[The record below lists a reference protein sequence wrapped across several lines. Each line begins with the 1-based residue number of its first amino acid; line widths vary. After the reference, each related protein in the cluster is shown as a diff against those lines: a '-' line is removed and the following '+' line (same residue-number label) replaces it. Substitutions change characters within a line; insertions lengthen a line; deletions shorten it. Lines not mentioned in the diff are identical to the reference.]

1 MPSSA
6 FFELHRWRVSLAFA
20 SLVVGQ
26 LFFSP
31 LQAQQA
37 GRGVLEQRRQE
48 ERVEAIRQREERA
61 VDVRREQMQTLPLE
75 RLPDDETPCF
85 KIDHVAFKGS
95 DPRFSWL
102 GAAVA
107 GPDGS
112 DPVLGRCLGGK
123 RLGIVLRRLQN
134 RLIQEGYITTQV
146 SLADQDLK
154 SGTLEITVT
163 PGRIGRIEAVP
174 PDASRIRLK
183 SNVPARPGDILNL
196 RDIEQGLE
204 NLRGL
209 PSADADVRISPTQT
223 PGESDI
229 LVEYRQSFPLR
240 LTLTADDGGSKSTG
254 KYQGGLTLAYD
265 NPLGLSDLI
274 YLSLNRDLDQRG
286 ADGARSGV
294 FHYAVPFGYWNASVT
309 YDRNRHYQK
318 IVGLTQDYTYSGK
331 SENISL
337 RLGRVVFRDGRSKT
351 TLAGGAFQKR
361 SSNYIDDTEVEVQRR
376 RTAGWFAEAH
386 HQYFT
391 EAGGLFNVSLDYR
404 RGTGALGAISAPEE
418 DFKEGTSRFQLLS
431 LGLNY
436 NLPFT
441 LGQRHW
447 IYRLNGR
454 AQWNGSQ
461 LAPPERFI
469 IGGRYTVRGFDGES
483 VLAAERGVL
492 IRNEL
497 ATGLAQGMEIYL
509 GLDYGKVSGP
519 TARLLIGQ
527 QLAGSV
533 VGVRGTY
540 RAFHYDLFVGA
551 PLDKPKGFRTASTT
565 AGFNISMNF

>member
-1 MPSSA
+1 M
-6 FFELHRWRVSLAFA
+6 
-20 SLVVGQ
+20 
-26 LFFSP
+26 
-31 LQAQQA
+31 
-37 GRGVLEQRRQE
+37 
-48 ERVEAIRQREERA
+48 EAIRQREERT
-61 VDVRREQMQTLPLE
+61 VDVRREQAEALPLE
-75 RLPDDETPCF
+75 RFPDDESPCF
-85 KIDHVAFKGS
+85 KMERVVFKGS
-95 DPRFSWL
+95 DARFTWL
-102 GAAVA
+102 DAAVA

-123 RLGIVLRRLQN
+123 GLGIVLRRLQN
-134 RLIQEGYITTQV
+134 RLIEEGYITSQV

-154 SGTLEITVT
+154 SGVLEITVT
-163 PGRIGRIEAVP
+163 PGRIGRIETVSP
-174 PDASRIRLK
+174 ETSRIRLG
-183 SNVPARPGDILNL
+183 SSVPARSGDILNL

-209 PSADADVRISPTQT
+209 PSADADIRISPTGT
-223 PGESDI
+223 PGESDV
-229 LVEYRQSFPLR
+229 LVEFRQGFPLR
-240 LTLTADDGGSKSTG
+240 LTLSADDGGSKATG
-254 KYQGGLTLAYD
+254 KYQGGMTLAYD
-265 NPLGLSDLI
+265 NPLGLGDLA
-274 YLSLNRDLDQRG
+274 YLSLNRDLDQHG

-294 FHYAVPFGYWNASVT
+294 FHYALPFGYWNAAVT

-318 IVGLTQDYTYSGK
+318 VVGLTQNYTYSGK

-337 RLGRVVFRDGRSKT
+337 RLGRVVFRDGQSKT

-386 HQYFT
+386 HQHFT
-391 EAGGLFNVSLDYR
+391 DAGGLFSVSLDYR
-404 RGTGALGAISAPEE
+404 RGTGALGAVSAPEE

-436 NLPFT
+436 SLPFEF
-441 LGQRHW
+441 GQRRW
-447 IYRLNGR
+447 VYRLNGR
-454 AQWNGSQ
+454 AQWNGSR

-469 IGGRYTVRGFDGES
+469 LGGRYTVRGFDGES
-483 VLAAERGVL
+483 VLSAERGGL

-497 ATGLAQGMEIYL
+497 ATGLAQGMEVYL

-519 TARLLIGQ
+519 TARLLIGR

-533 VGVRGTY
+533 IGVRGAY
-540 RAFHYDLFVGA
+540 RAFNYDLFVGT

-565 AGFNISMNF
+565 AGFNISLNF